1 MGRASPYTPSRPTR
15 APCPHVR
22 GRARRP
28 GRRPPPAPPTSRSPA
43 APPSPWPG
51 RPRGPTASGSSPTP
65 GTRCT
70 GSAGTAPRAAPT
82 GRARKRSAPHGTC
95 SPPPAQRS
103 PVASTSR
110 AAAAHRRWRRAAPAA
125 TTTQRV
131 LGAAAAAALAI
142 DAYVHF
148 SDAGYYT
155 AVTTSVLSQ
164 ATLFRVQ
171 AALAAALALALLARP
186 SRLWWAAG
194 VLVGASAFGAV
205 LLYRYVD
212 VGALGPIPNMY
223 EPTWVSPGK
232 LASAWAEGAAA
243 ILAATGLLVAVRAR
257 RHRCLH
263 TDHAGACPAT
273 RGSHACG
280 DSGSAADS

>member
-1 MGRASPYTPSRPTR
+1 
-15 APCPHVR
+15 
-22 GRARRP
+22 
-28 GRRPPPAPPTSRSPA
+28 
-43 APPSPWPG
+43 
-51 RPRGPTASGSSPTP
+51 
-65 GTRCT
+65 
-70 GSAGTAPRAAPT
+70 
-82 GRARKRSAPHGTC
+82 
-95 SPPPAQRS
+95 
-103 PVASTSR
+103 VASTSH
-110 AAAAHRRWRRAAPAA
+110 AAAAHRWWRRAAPAA

-148 SDAGYYT
+148 RDAGYYT

-171 AALAAALALALLARP
+171 AALAAALVLALLARP

-194 VLVGASAFGAV
+194 FLVAASAFGAV

-232 LASAWAEGAAA
+232 LASAWAEGAAT
-243 ILAATGLLVAVRAR
+243 ILTATGLLVAVRVR
-257 RHRCLH
+257 RRRQSPHRSRRSL
-263 TDHAGACPAT
+263 PAN
-273 RGSHACG
+273 RGSHA
-280 DSGSAADS
+280 A